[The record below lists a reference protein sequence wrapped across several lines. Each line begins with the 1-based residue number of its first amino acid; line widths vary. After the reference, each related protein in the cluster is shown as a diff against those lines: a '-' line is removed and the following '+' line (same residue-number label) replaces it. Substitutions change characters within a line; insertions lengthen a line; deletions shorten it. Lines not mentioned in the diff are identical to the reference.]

1 MYVLHEYYM
10 AWSGLT
16 HFDLFWLNEIPVAP
30 YGTCKKIT
38 RREAEKLF
46 SRWYADL
53 VREKQYK
60 PIWA

>member
-10 AWSGLT
+10 AWADMT
-16 HFDLFWLNEIPVAP
+16 HYDLFWMDEIPVAP
-30 YGTCKKIT
+30 YGTCRRIT
-38 RREAEKLF
+38 RREAERLF

>member
-10 AWSGLT
+10 NWSGLT
-16 HFDLFWLNEIPVAP
+16 HYDLFWMDSIPEAP
-30 YGTCKKIT
+30 YGTCKQIS